1 MGHTCTYRSVYPSE
15 YTSTILT
22 SPYLH
27 THTQVRLGDRVG
39 LIPDN
44 FVEILPASPPPIRRP
59 SASTRTTQPSPP
71 QPQQQEPKVKVCDI
85 IITSLL
91 PTCTCNIVYVQHSQH
106 QTWQNQ

>member
-1 MGHTCTYRSVYPSE
+1 MDLWLYMYV
-15 YTSTILT
+15 LT
-22 SPYLH
+22 GIVLASLFLH

-59 SASTRTTQPSPP
+59 SASTRTTQPPPP

-91 PTCTCNIVYVQHSQH
+91 HVISCMYNIHSIKPGKI
-106 QTWQNQ
+106 NSLI